1 MSLDS
6 TVHTHSIAQ
15 IAAALGLPAE
25 GDLEI
30 RITSVAEPAQAG
42 EDQLALAMKPEFAAQ
57 IGEGQARAAML
68 WEGADWQ
75 AMGLKA
81 AILAPR
87 PRHALSGL
95 SAMLDRGNGYG
106 EGIHPTA
113 LVDPSAE
120 LGEGVSVG
128 PYTVIGARVKIG
140 ARSVIGP
147 QVFIGEDA
155 SLGEDAVIH
164 SGVRIGARCTIGKR
178 FFGQFNCAIGGDG
191 FSYVTPEVSGVE
203 KARASLGE
211 EGTQQA
217 QQWARIHSLG
227 AVTIGDDCEVGANA
241 TVDRGSVRDTRI
253 GNGTKIDN
261 LVMIGHNVVVGDNTL
276 ICGCCGIAGSTKIGS
291 NVVLA
296 GQTGVSDNIFIG
308 DNVITGGGTKV
319 LSNIPAGRVMLGY
332 PAMKMETHVE
342 TYKGLRRL
350 PRLFKDVAELKK
362 SVSKLMGT
370 E

>member
-1 MSLDS
+1 MSLNS
-6 TVHTHSIAQ
+6 TVQSHSIAD
-15 IAAALGLPAE
+15 IAAALGLEAA
-25 GDLEI
+25 GDGTILV
-30 RITSVAEPAQAG
+30 TSVAEPASAG
-42 EDQLALAMKPEFAAQ
+42 PDQLALAMKPEFAATL
-57 IGEGQARAAML
+57 GEGKARAAML

-75 AMGLKA
+75 GMGLEA

-106 EGIHPTA
+106 EGIHPSAIIDPTA
-113 LVDPSAE
+113 Q

-128 PYTVIGARVKIG
+128 PLAVIGAYAKIG
-140 ARSVIGP
+140 ARSIIGP

-155 SLGEDAVIH
+155 TIGEEAVIH

-178 FFGQFNCAIGGDG
+178 FFAQFNCSIGGDG

-211 EGTQQA
+211 EGTQVA

-241 TVDRGSVRDTRI
+241 SIDRGSVRDTRI
-253 GNGTKIDN
+253 GNGTKIDS

-276 ICGCCGIAGSTKIGS
+276 ICGCCGIAGSTKIGN

-332 PAMKMETHVE
+332 PAMKD
-342 TYKGLRRL
+342 GNPRRNLQRSAPFATPL
-350 PRLFKDVAELKK
+350 PRSCRSQESCFQAHRE
-362 SVSKLMGT
+362 
-370 E
+370 

>member
-6 TVHTHSIAQ
+6 TVQSHSIAD
-15 IAAALGLPAE
+15 IAAALGLEAA
-25 GDLEI
+25 GDGTILV
-30 RITSVAEPAQAG
+30 TSVAEPASAG
-42 EDQLALAMKPEFAAQ
+42 PDQLALAMKPEFAATL
-57 IGEGQARAAML
+57 GEGKARAAML

-75 AMGLKA
+75 GMGLEA

-106 EGIHPTA
+106 EGIHPSAIIDPTA
-113 LVDPSAE
+113 Q

-128 PYTVIGARVKIG
+128 PLAVIGAYAKIG
-140 ARSVIGP
+140 ARSIIGP

-155 SLGEDAVIH
+155 TIGEEAVIH

-178 FFGQFNCAIGGDG
+178 FFAQFNCSIGGDG

-211 EGTQQA
+211 EGTQVA

-241 TVDRGSVRDTRI
+241 SIDRGSVRDTRI
-253 GNGTKIDN
+253 GNGTKIDS

-276 ICGCCGIAGSTKIGS
+276 ICGCCGIAGSTKIGN

-350 PRLFKDVAELKK
+350 PRLFREVADLKK
-362 SVSKLMGT
+362 AVSKLTGS